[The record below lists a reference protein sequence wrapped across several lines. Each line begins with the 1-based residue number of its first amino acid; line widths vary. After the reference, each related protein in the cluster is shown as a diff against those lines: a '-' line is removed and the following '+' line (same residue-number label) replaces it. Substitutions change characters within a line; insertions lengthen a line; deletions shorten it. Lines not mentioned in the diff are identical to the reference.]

1 MKADSKL
8 IASGRDADI
17 YEAGPGLVVRRS
29 RNGRSLGHEAE
40 VMDYVRSQGFPVP
53 AVDDISGDG
62 TELVM
67 ERLHRVSMLEGLVW
81 RPWMLRGT
89 GAQLADL
96 HQRLHRIAAPEWM
109 PAAPS
114 GTGERVVHLDLHP
127 LNVMMTARGPF
138 VIDWA
143 NSARGDPHVDVA
155 LTWLLLAA
163 GAVSGSRVA
172 AWFVTRGRSALLR
185 GFLDGCDRVAAAGHL
200 HEVAAWKS
208 RDSNISSGERAAM
221 DRVVGMHCR

>member
-1 MKADSKL
+1 MSAEAKL

-29 RNGRSLGHEAE
+29 RDGRSLAYEAKI
-40 VMDYVRSQGFPVP
+40 MDYVRSQGFPVP

-67 ERLHRVSMLEGLVW
+67 ERLDGVSMLDGVVQ
-81 RPWMLRGT
+81 RPWRLLGT
-89 GAQLADL
+89 GALLADL
-96 HQRLHRIAAPEWM
+96 HKRLHRIAAPEWL

-114 GTGERVVHLDLHP
+114 GTGDRVVHLDLHP
-127 LNVMMTARGPF
+127 LNVMMTAGGPF

-143 NSARGDPHVDVA
+143 NAARGDPHVDVA

-163 GAVSGSRVA
+163 GTVPGSPVA
-172 AWFVTRGRSALLR
+172 ARFVAIGRSAVLH
-185 GFLDGCDRVAAAGHL
+185 GFLDGCDRVAAAGCL
-200 HEVAAWKS
+200 DEVAAWKS
-208 RDSNISSGERAAM
+208 RDANISCGERAAM
-221 DRVVGMHCR
+221 ERVVSVHHC